1 MQERKKMNTMLD
13 TLLAEAGCS
22 PDRIGLAEQY
32 LEIGRREELLRLLR
46 ICRCDLM
53 DELHESQKKVD
64 RLDALIRHIKKG

>member
-1 MQERKKMNTMLD
+1 MQEREKMNTMLD

>member
-1 MQERKKMNTMLD
+1 MQEREKMNKMLD